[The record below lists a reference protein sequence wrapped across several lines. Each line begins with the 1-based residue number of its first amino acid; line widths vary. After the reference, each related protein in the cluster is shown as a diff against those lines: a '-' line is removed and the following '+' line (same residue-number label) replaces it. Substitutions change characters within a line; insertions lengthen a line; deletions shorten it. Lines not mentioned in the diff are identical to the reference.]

1 MVMTHKMRKKQKS
14 MMISYRKLAE
24 MYFPNIQSRC
34 ATNQLSRWIR
44 RCKPLFD
51 ELMMLGYRPRL
62 RYLSSPQVSKIYYY
76 LGEP

>member
-1 MVMTHKMRKKQKS
+1 MMNSLIRKKQKS
-14 MMISYRKLAE
+14 MMLSYRKLAE
-24 MYFPNIQSRC
+24 MYFPDIHPRS

-51 ELMMLGYRPRL
+51 ELVALGYRPRL
-62 RYLSSPQVSKIYYY
+62 RYLSLTQVNKIYYY